1 MEASETEGAIKVNG
15 ADLQVVSIA
24 TDTEVT
30 EMLNE
35 VFGTTSAE
43 A

>member
-1 MEASETEGAIKVNG
+1 MEASETDGAVKING
-15 ADLQVVSIA
+15 TDVQVVDIA
-24 TDTEVT
+24 TDAEVT

-35 VFGTTSAE
+35 VFGTSSE